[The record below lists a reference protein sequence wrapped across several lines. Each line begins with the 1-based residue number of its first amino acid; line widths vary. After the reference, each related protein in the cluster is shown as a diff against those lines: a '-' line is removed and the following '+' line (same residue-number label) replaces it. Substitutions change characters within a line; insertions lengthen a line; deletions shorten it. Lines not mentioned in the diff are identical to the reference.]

1 MRGRGRV
8 GRRPSSSGRC
18 PISADAGA
26 IPGSRRLWLR
36 LKHSAWPHLLG
47 GMRSRE
53 TSAVGR
59 VPGAA
64 FPGCE
69 PSNRRSGSR
78 CAALVVADQVERLQT
93 DHQWLCL
100 SCRCG
105 HRADIGASC
114 RSMSQPRVAQVAPSM
129 RVARSQ
135 RGAPQSSLHRL
146 ASPTPAAPRVAGEP
160 PASIHP
166 PRSAS
171 PVPRCPSSEP
181 SCGSRGADRHLA
193 EAGPP
198 GHSASGAHDLMFYT
212 RSASVIAPGT
222 AVDCRR
228 ERGTDVSGVTRR
240 QARRA
245 RRRPAWRARTV
256 VAGAEHVLPLRDP
269 PSRR

>member
-1 MRGRGRV
+1 
-8 GRRPSSSGRC
+8 
-18 PISADAGA
+18 
-26 IPGSRRLWLR
+26 
-36 LKHSAWPHLLG
+36 
-47 GMRSRE
+47 MRSRK

-69 PSNRRSGSR
+69 PSDRQSGSR
-78 CAALVVADQVERLQT
+78 CAVLVVADQVERLQT
-93 DHQWLCL
+93 DHQWPCL

-129 RVARSQ
+129 RVARQSRNRNAAHLIQ
-135 RGAPQSSLHRL
+135 AFIDSHHPHLLRRELQASLLRQFTPRGRLRLFHVVRHQSRL
-146 ASPTPAAPRVAGEP
+146 AAVEVLTGTST
-160 PASIHP
+160 
-166 PRSAS
+166 
-171 PVPRCPSSEP
+171 
-181 SCGSRGADRHLA
+181 

-245 RRRPAWRARTV
+245 RRRPAWQAGSSRRGGART
-256 VAGAEHVLPLRDP
+256 AAWGP
-269 PSRR
+269 PSSR